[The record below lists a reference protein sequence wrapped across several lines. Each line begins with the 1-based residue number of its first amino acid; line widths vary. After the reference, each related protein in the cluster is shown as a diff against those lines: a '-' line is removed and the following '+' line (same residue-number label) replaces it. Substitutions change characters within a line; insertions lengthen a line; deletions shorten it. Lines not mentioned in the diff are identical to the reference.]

1 MAVSVLLASVAQLMS
16 YADEFASQSRFYAN
30 NGLSRKV
37 MSACK
42 PFGDKFQRAHF
53 LCLYHGIL
61 KEKPQF
67 VS

>member
-1 MAVSVLLASVAQLMS
+1 MS
-16 YADEFASQSRFYAN
+16 YADEFASQSRFYAS
-30 NGLSRKV
+30 NGLSGEV